1 MSDSLKDELGAVIY
15 PSQRFYQQRNAYD
28 QAQPRNYWGDK
39 AKEWVAQK
47 VHGVKD
53 FAQKHAE
60 RLGLSDAERFY
71 YDNGQEIDTPKNPY
85 EKAKLAAEIADLE
98 RELRGEPEV
107 RWFDTV
113 SKFQPLGIK
122 SDVPERVYAG
132 LYKDKGDNQMIKE
145 TKDWGNGVKTERY
158 YDADKNWKGST
169 IQTGV
174 RVNNVKPGQSE
185 SASVE
190 QVQKTNDSPNAAFKP
205 TDKLNGAETT
215 FKPLPLNQHQI
226 GWMKTLWNS
235 PADTAYKYHNAI
247 LRFKRDNNLDDSAE
261 SWARVKQE
269 FGLDDSGTSVDY
281 PQATGFK
288 YLQEAPYYGDFEE
301 YEY

>member
-1 MSDSLKDELGAVIY
+1 MSDSIKDELGAKVIY

-98 RELRGEPEV
+98 RELRES
-107 RWFDTV
+107 DTNIN
-113 SKFQPLGIK
+113 SEDTNK
-122 SDVPERVYAG
+122 
-132 LYKDKGDNQMIKE
+132 MITE

-158 YDADKNWKGST
+158 YDANKNWKGST

-174 RVNNVKPGQSE
+174 RVNNVKPGQGE

-190 QVQKTNDSPNAAFKP
+190 QTQQADNAPGAAFKP
-205 TDKLNGAETT
+205 AQVEQVAK
-215 FKPLPLNQHQI
+215 PLNQHQI

-247 LRFKRDNNLDDSAE
+247 LKFKRDNNLDDSPE
-261 SWARVKQE
+261 SWARVKHE
-269 FGLDDSGTSVDY
+269 FGLDDSGMSVDY
-281 PQATGFK
+281 PQATGFR
-288 YLQEAPYYGDFEE
+288 YLQEAPYYGDSED